1 MSFKLYAAFF
11 SVVLALGVLASA
23 LISRHIEKQIA
34 QGVEKELNLQAL
46 QRQNEAVRADALLK
60 EQVAKHN
67 ATQQERFENL
77 SARYAKVSRQSKDC
91 ESELKAIKELLGVFY
106 DK

>member
-1 MSFKLYAAFF
+1 MNLKFYVMIFTAI
-11 SVVLALGVLASA
+11 LALGVLASA

-46 QRQNEAVRADALLK
+46 QRQNDAVRADALLK
-60 EQVAKHN
+60 EQVAKYN

-77 SARYAKVSRQSKDC
+77 SAKYAKVSRQSKDC

-106 DK
+106 GK

>member
-1 MSFKLYAAFF
+1 MNFKLYAAIF
-11 SVVLALGVLASA
+11 SVVLASAVVTSA
-23 LISRHIEKQIA
+23 LISRHIKAQIT

-77 SARYAKVSRQSKDC
+77 SAKYAKVSRQSKDC
-91 ESELKAIKELLGVFY
+91 ESELKAVKELLGVFY
-106 DK
+106 GK

>member
-1 MSFKLYAAFF
+1 MSFKLYAVIF
-11 SVVLALGVLASA
+11 SVVLALGVLVSA